1 MPTSRVYTLHLILAK
16 SPKSNWGGRHVCFKF
31 REPRGKHKMQKRLG
45 YPQNELFVISEQIGV
60 ARWQVGINLGK
71 KLKIE
76 HLKKESL
83 LYF

>member
-1 MPTSRVYTLHLILAK
+1 
-16 SPKSNWGGRHVCFKF
+16 
-31 REPRGKHKMQKRLG
+31 MQKRLG